1 MMIAFCAGSSSNRV
15 IEKLSSVVDNI
26 TFRTYDN
33 MEELVTEAILRHI
46 DFERIVFTSKFL
58 SNPEDDLRK
67 LQEFLTEYSNNTEL
81 VMLEMSEESGSEKE
95 KLFNSFFSS
104 PMYTVV
110 KVKQGSMSIPF
121 LTELVKTDIPTL
133 KVTYG
138 GDVHVNDSVVVAKSA
153 EEQVKKEDAKKSVV
167 SAPKKKK
174 VGFFGRLFGGKSEE
188 SEEDES
194 SSDSTEEVP
203 EHTGNVD
210 ESAMNAEPEISSL
223 NQSVVDRVVGDI
235 TKDAVG
241 VEMNFKENSRVE
253 DAVPVVSGL
262 GSGGVENF
270 SSEDDELGLSI
281 GDYGAAHSD
290 TSFLDDSDEEEL
302 ENYSSNRE
310 EDNNSSRED
319 VVSPV
324 EDSLLDQLEVDPY
337 EKIFSDDT
345 VQCIPTE
352 DYSFDVPQ
360 ENDKNIDII
369 ISNTGSK
376 AIVDIIDSAAKY
388 SDDGNSVLVVD
399 ADNIHHRVLSFI
411 DCNQF
416 YKRDFEYGV
425 DSSRIYVE
433 DGVSFVSNGYGNELS
448 TESLESFLEE
458 EELNR
463 FDIVMVDIPVES
475 IGVLNM
481 DILQK
486 CNILI
491 ECGSDVSDLINTS
504 LDLTDRSKVSLEME
518 RYIMHNCDAEMLGGV
533 NEETIKTAKES
544 CFFANGCWLDNIR

>member
-153 EEQVKKEDAKKSVV
+153 EEQVKKEDTKKSVV

-174 VGFFGRLFGGKSEE
+174 VGFFGRLFGGKSDELEE
-188 SEEDES
+188 NES
-194 SSDSTEEVP
+194 SSDSTEEVSEP
-203 EHTGNVD
+203 TGNVD
-210 ESAMNAEPEISSL
+210 ESAMNAEPEINSL
-223 NQSVVDRVVGDI
+223 NQSAMDGVIGDVA
-235 TKDAVG
+235 KDVIG
-241 VEMNFKENSRVE
+241 VEMNFEENSRVE

-262 GSGGVENF
+262 SVGGVENF
-270 SSEDDELGLSI
+270 SPEDDELGLSI

-324 EDSLLDQLEVDPY
+324 EDSLPDQVEVDPY
-337 EKIFSDDT
+337 EKVFSDNMMQGT
-345 VQCIPTE
+345 TE
-352 DYSFDVPQ
+352 EYSFDVPQ
-360 ENDKNIDII
+360 ENYKNIDII

-376 AIVDIIDSAAKY
+376 AIMDIIDSAAKY

-425 DSSRIYVE
+425 DSFRIYVE

-448 TESLESFLEE
+448 TESLERFLEE

-481 DILQK
+481 GILQK

-491 ECGSDVSDLINTS
+491 ECGSDVSDLINMS

>member
-1 MMIAFCAGSSSNRV
+1 MMVAFCAGSSSSRV
-15 IEKLSSVVDNI
+15 IEKLSSVVDNV

-81 VMLEMSEESGSEKE
+81 AMLEMSEESGSEKE

-153 EEQVKKEDAKKSVV
+153 DEQVKKEDAKKSVV

-174 VGFFGRLFGGKSEE
+174 VGLFGKLFGGKPEE
-188 SEEDES
+188 LEENES
-194 SSDSTEEVP
+194 STDSTEEVP
-203 EHTGNVD
+203 EPTGNIA
-210 ESAMNAEPEISSL
+210 ESDMNAEPEISSL
-223 NQSVVDRVVGDI
+223 NQSVVDGVVGNVAENVI
-235 TKDAVG
+235 GA
-241 VEMNFKENSRVE
+241 EMNFEENSRVE
-253 DAVPVVSGL
+253 DVVPVVGGL
-262 GSGGVENF
+262 VGGSVENF
-270 SSEDDELGLSI
+270 SPEDDELGLSI

-310 EDNNSSRED
+310 EDNNSAREN

-324 EDSLLDQLEVDPY
+324 EDSLPDQVEVNPY
-337 EKIFSDDT
+337 ENDMEQGS
-345 VQCIPTE
+345 
-352 DYSFDVPQ
+352 YSFDVTP
-360 ENDKNIDII
+360 ENYKNIDII

-433 DGVSFVSNGYGNELS
+433 DGVSFASNGYGNELS
-448 TESLESFLEE
+448 TEHLESFLEE

-463 FDIVMVDIPVES
+463 FDIVMVDIPVGS
-475 IGVLNM
+475 IDVLNM
-481 DILQK
+481 GILQN

-491 ECGSDVSDLINTS
+491 ECGSDVSDLINMS

-533 NEETIKTAKES
+533 DEETIKMAKES

>member
-81 VMLEMSEESGSEKE
+81 VMLEMLEESGSEKE

-121 LTELVKTDIPTL
+121 LTELVKTGIPTL

-153 EEQVKKEDAKKSVV
+153 EEQVKKEDIKKSVV

-174 VGFFGRLFGGKSEE
+174 VGFFGRLFGGKSDE
-188 SEEDES
+188 SEENES
-194 SSDSTEEVP
+194 SSDSTKEVP
-203 EHTGNVD
+203 ESTGNID
-210 ESAMNAEPEISSL
+210 ESAMNAEPEINSL
-223 NQSVVDRVVGDI
+223 NQSAMDGVIGDVA
-235 TKDAVG
+235 KDVIGA
-241 VEMNFKENSRVE
+241 EMNFEENSRVE

-262 GSGGVENF
+262 SVGGVENF
-270 SSEDDELGLSI
+270 SPEDDELGLSI

-324 EDSLLDQLEVDPY
+324 EDSLPDQVEVDPY
-337 EKIFSDDT
+337 EKVFSDDMMQGT
-345 VQCIPTE
+345 TE
-352 DYSFDVPQ
+352 EYFFDVPQ
-360 ENDKNIDII
+360 ENYKNIDII

-376 AIVDIIDSAAKY
+376 AIADIIDSAAKY

-399 ADNIHHRVLSFI
+399 VDNIHHRVLSFI

-448 TESLESFLEE
+448 MENLERFLEE
-458 EELNR
+458 EELSR

-475 IGVLNM
+475 ICVLNM
-481 DILQK
+481 GILQK

-491 ECGSDVSDLINTS
+491 ECGSDVSDLINMS

-518 RYIMHNCDAEMLGGV
+518 RYIMHSCDAEMLGGV

>member
-1 MMIAFCAGSSSNRV
+1 MMVAFCAGSSSSRV
-15 IEKLSSVVDNI
+15 IEKLSSVVDNV

-81 VMLEMSEESGSEKE
+81 AMLEMSEESGSEKE

-153 EEQVKKEDAKKSVV
+153 DEQVKKEDAKKSVV

-174 VGFFGRLFGGKSEE
+174 VGLFGKLFGGKPEE
-188 SEEDES
+188 LEENES
-194 SSDSTEEVP
+194 STDSTEEVP
-203 EHTGNVD
+203 EPTGNIA
-210 ESAMNAEPEISSL
+210 ESDMNAEPEISSL
-223 NQSVVDRVVGDI
+223 NQSVVDGVVGNVAENVI
-235 TKDAVG
+235 GA
-241 VEMNFKENSRVE
+241 EMNFEENSRVE
-253 DAVPVVSGL
+253 DVVPVVGGL
-262 GSGGVENF
+262 VGGSVEHF
-270 SSEDDELGLSI
+270 SPEDDELGLSI

-310 EDNNSSRED
+310 EDNNSAREN

-324 EDSLLDQLEVDPY
+324 EDSLPDQVEVNPY
-337 EKIFSDDT
+337 ENDMEQGS
-345 VQCIPTE
+345 
-352 DYSFDVPQ
+352 YSFDVTP
-360 ENDKNIDII
+360 ENYKNIDII

-463 FDIVMVDIPVES
+463 FDIVMVDIPVGS
-475 IGVLNM
+475 IDVLNM
-481 DILQK
+481 GILQN

-491 ECGSDVSDLINTS
+491 ECGSDVSDLINMS

-533 NEETIKTAKES
+533 DEETIKMAKES

>member
-1 MMIAFCAGSSSNRV
+1 MMVAFCAGSSSSRV
-15 IEKLSSVVDNI
+15 IEKLSSVVDNV

-81 VMLEMSEESGSEKE
+81 AMLEMSEESGSEKE

-153 EEQVKKEDAKKSVV
+153 DEQVKKEDVKKSVV

-174 VGFFGRLFGGKSEE
+174 VGLFGKLFGGKPEE
-188 SEEDES
+188 LEENES
-194 SSDSTEEVP
+194 STDSTEEVP
-203 EHTGNVD
+203 EPTGNIA
-210 ESAMNAEPEISSL
+210 ESDMNAEPEISSL
-223 NQSVVDRVVGDI
+223 NQSVVDGVVGNVAENVI
-235 TKDAVG
+235 GA
-241 VEMNFKENSRVE
+241 EMNFEENSRVE
-253 DAVPVVSGL
+253 DVVPVVGGL
-262 GSGGVENF
+262 VGGSVENF
-270 SSEDDELGLSI
+270 SPEDDELGLSI

-310 EDNNSSRED
+310 EDNNSAREN

-324 EDSLLDQLEVDPY
+324 EDSLPDQVEVNPY
-337 EKIFSDDT
+337 ENDMEQGS
-345 VQCIPTE
+345 
-352 DYSFDVPQ
+352 YSFDVTP
-360 ENDKNIDII
+360 ENYKNIDII

-433 DGVSFVSNGYGNELS
+433 DGVSFASNGYGNELS
-448 TESLESFLEE
+448 TEHLESFLEE

-463 FDIVMVDIPVES
+463 FDIVMVDIPVGS
-475 IGVLNM
+475 IDVLNM
-481 DILQK
+481 GILQN

-491 ECGSDVSDLINTS
+491 ECGSDVSDLINMS

-533 NEETIKTAKES
+533 DEETIKMAKES

>member
-81 VMLEMSEESGSEKE
+81 VMLEMLEESGSEKE

-153 EEQVKKEDAKKSVV
+153 EEQVKKEDIKKSVV

-174 VGFFGRLFGGKSEE
+174 VGFFGRLFGGKSDE
-188 SEEDES
+188 SEENES

-203 EHTGNVD
+203 EPTGNVD
-210 ESAMNAEPEISSL
+210 ESAMNAEPEINSL
-223 NQSVVDRVVGDI
+223 NQSAMDGVIGDVA
-235 TKDAVG
+235 KDVIG
-241 VEMNFKENSRVE
+241 VEMNFEENSRVE

-262 GSGGVENF
+262 TGGSVENF
-270 SSEDDELGLSI
+270 STEDDELGLSI

-302 ENYSSNRE
+302 ENYSSSRE

-324 EDSLLDQLEVDPY
+324 EDSLPDQVEVDPY
-337 EKIFSDDT
+337 EKVFSDDMMQGT
-345 VQCIPTE
+345 TE
-352 DYSFDVPQ
+352 EYSFDVPQ
-360 ENDKNIDII
+360 ENYKNIDII

-376 AIVDIIDSAAKY
+376 AIADIIDSAAKY

-399 ADNIHHRVLSFI
+399 VDNIHHRVLSFI

-448 TESLESFLEE
+448 MENLESFLEE
-458 EELNR
+458 EELSR

-475 IGVLNM
+475 ICVLNM
-481 DILQK
+481 GILQK

-491 ECGSDVSDLINTS
+491 ECGSDVSDLINMS

>member
-81 VMLEMSEESGSEKE
+81 VMLEMLEESGSEKE

-138 GDVHVNDSVVVAKSA
+138 GDVHVNDSVVVVKSA

-174 VGFFGRLFGGKSEE
+174 VGFFGRLFGGKSDELEE
-188 SEEDES
+188 NES

-203 EHTGNVD
+203 EPTGNVD
-210 ESAMNAEPEISSL
+210 ESAMNAEPEISPL
-223 NQSVVDRVVGDI
+223 NQSVVGGVVGDI
-235 TKDAVG
+235 AKDVIG
-241 VEMNFKENSRVE
+241 VEMNFEENSRVE

-262 GSGGVENF
+262 TGGSAENF
-270 SSEDDELGLSI
+270 SPEDDELGLSI

-310 EDNNSSRED
+310 EDNNSAREN
-319 VVSPV
+319 VASPV
-324 EDSLLDQLEVDPY
+324 EDSLPDQVEVDPY
-337 EKIFSDDT
+337 EKIFSDDI
-345 VQCIPTE
+345 VQGTTE
-352 DYSFDVPQ
+352 EYSFDAPQ
-360 ENDKNIDII
+360 ENYKNIDII

-376 AIVDIIDSAAKY
+376 AIMDIIDSAAKY

-425 DSSRIYVE
+425 DNSRIYVE

-448 TESLESFLEE
+448 MENLERFLEE
-458 EELNR
+458 EELGR

-475 IGVLNM
+475 IGVLNRG
-481 DILQK
+481 ILQK

-491 ECGSDVSDLINTS
+491 ECGSDVSDLINMS

-533 NEETIKTAKES
+533 NKETIKTAKES

>member
-153 EEQVKKEDAKKSVV
+153 EEQVKKEDTKKSVV

-174 VGFFGRLFGGKSEE
+174 VGWFGKLFGGKSEE
-188 SEEDES
+188 SEENES

-203 EHTGNVD
+203 EPTGNVD
-210 ESAMNAEPEISSL
+210 ESAMNAEPEINSL
-223 NQSVVDRVVGDI
+223 NQSAMDGVIGDVA
-235 TKDAVG
+235 KDVIGA
-241 VEMNFKENSRVE
+241 EMNFEENSRVE

-262 GSGGVENF
+262 TDGSVENF
-270 SSEDDELGLSI
+270 SPEDDELGLSI

-310 EDNNSSRED
+310 EDNNSARED
-319 VVSPV
+319 VVSPA
-324 EDSLLDQLEVDPY
+324 EDSLPDQVEVDPY
-337 EKIFSDDT
+337 EKVFSDDMMQGT
-345 VQCIPTE
+345 TE
-352 DYSFDVPQ
+352 EYSFDVPQ
-360 ENDKNIDII
+360 ENYKNIDII

-376 AIVDIIDSAAKY
+376 AIMDIIDSAAKY

-448 TESLESFLEE
+448 TESLERFLEE

-481 DILQK
+481 GILQK

-491 ECGSDVSDLINTS
+491 ECGSDVSDLINMS

>member
-1 MMIAFCAGSSSNRV
+1 MMVAFCAGSSSSRV
-15 IEKLSSVVDNI
+15 IEKLSSVVDNV

-81 VMLEMSEESGSEKE
+81 AMLEMSKESGSEKE

-153 EEQVKKEDAKKSVV
+153 DEQVKKEDAKKSVV

-174 VGFFGRLFGGKSEE
+174 VGLFGKLFGGKPEE
-188 SEEDES
+188 LEENES
-194 SSDSTEEVP
+194 STDSTEEVP
-203 EHTGNVD
+203 EPTGNIA
-210 ESAMNAEPEISSL
+210 ESDMNAEPEISSL
-223 NQSVVDRVVGDI
+223 NQSVVDGVVGNVAENVI
-235 TKDAVG
+235 GA
-241 VEMNFKENSRVE
+241 EMNFEENSRVE
-253 DAVPVVSGL
+253 DVVPVVGGL
-262 GSGGVENF
+262 VGGSVENF
-270 SSEDDELGLSI
+270 SPEDDELGLSI

-310 EDNNSSRED
+310 EDNNSAREN

-324 EDSLLDQLEVDPY
+324 EDSLPDQVEVNPY
-337 EKIFSDDT
+337 ENDMEQGS
-345 VQCIPTE
+345 
-352 DYSFDVPQ
+352 YSFDVTP
-360 ENDKNIDII
+360 ENYKNIDII

-463 FDIVMVDIPVES
+463 FDIVMVDIPVGS
-475 IGVLNM
+475 IDVLNM
-481 DILQK
+481 GILQN

-491 ECGSDVSDLINTS
+491 ECGSDVSDLINMS

-533 NEETIKTAKES
+533 DEETIKMAKES

>member
-153 EEQVKKEDAKKSVV
+153 EEQVKKEDIKKSVV

-174 VGFFGRLFGGKSEE
+174 VGFFGRLFGGKSDE
-188 SEEDES
+188 SEENES

-203 EHTGNVD
+203 EPTGNVD
-210 ESAMNAEPEISSL
+210 ESAMNAEPEINSL
-223 NQSVVDRVVGDI
+223 NQSAMDGVIGDVA
-235 TKDAVG
+235 KDVIGA
-241 VEMNFKENSRVE
+241 EMNFEENSRVE

-262 GSGGVENF
+262 TDGSVENF
-270 SSEDDELGLSI
+270 SPEDDELGLSI

-324 EDSLLDQLEVDPY
+324 EDSLPDQVEVDPY
-337 EKIFSDDT
+337 EKVFSDDMMQGT
-345 VQCIPTE
+345 TE
-352 DYSFDVPQ
+352 EYSFDVPQ
-360 ENDKNIDII
+360 ENYKNIDII

-376 AIVDIIDSAAKY
+376 AIADIIDSAAKY

-399 ADNIHHRVLSFI
+399 VDNIHHRVLSFI

-448 TESLESFLEE
+448 TENLERFLEE

-481 DILQK
+481 GILQK

-491 ECGSDVSDLINTS
+491 ECGSDVSDLINMS

>member
-153 EEQVKKEDAKKSVV
+153 EEQVKKEDIKKSVV

-174 VGFFGRLFGGKSEE
+174 VGFFGRLFGGKSDE
-188 SEEDES
+188 SEENES

-203 EHTGNVD
+203 EPTGNVD
-210 ESAMNAEPEISSL
+210 ESAMNAEPEINSL
-223 NQSVVDRVVGDI
+223 NQSAMDGVIGDVA
-235 TKDAVG
+235 KDVIG
-241 VEMNFKENSRVE
+241 VEMNFEENSRVE

-262 GSGGVENF
+262 TGGSVENF
-270 SSEDDELGLSI
+270 STEDDELGLSI

-319 VVSPV
+319 VVNPV
-324 EDSLLDQLEVDPY
+324 EGRLPDQVEVDPY
-337 EKIFSDDT
+337 EKVFSDDMMQGT
-345 VQCIPTE
+345 TE
-352 DYSFDVPQ
+352 EYSFDVPQ
-360 ENDKNIDII
+360 ENYKNIDII

-376 AIVDIIDSAAKY
+376 AIADIIDSAAKY

-399 ADNIHHRVLSFI
+399 VDNIHHRVLSFI

-448 TESLESFLEE
+448 MENLESFLEE
-458 EELNR
+458 EELSR

-475 IGVLNM
+475 ICVLNM
-481 DILQK
+481 GILQK

-491 ECGSDVSDLINTS
+491 ECGSDVSDLINMS

>member
-1 MMIAFCAGSSSNRV
+1 MMVAFCAGSSSSRV
-15 IEKLSSVVDNI
+15 IEKLSSVVDNV

-81 VMLEMSEESGSEKE
+81 AMLEMSEESGSEKE

-153 EEQVKKEDAKKSVV
+153 DEQVKKEDAKKSVV

-174 VGFFGRLFGGKSEE
+174 VGLFGKLFGGKPEE
-188 SEEDES
+188 LEENES
-194 SSDSTEEVP
+194 STDSTEEVP
-203 EHTGNVD
+203 EPAGNIA
-210 ESAMNAEPEISSL
+210 ESDMNAEPEISSL
-223 NQSVVDRVVGDI
+223 NQSVVDGVVGNVAENVI
-235 TKDAVG
+235 GA
-241 VEMNFKENSRVE
+241 EMNFEENSRVE
-253 DAVPVVSGL
+253 DVVPVVGGL
-262 GSGGVENF
+262 VGGSVENF
-270 SSEDDELGLSI
+270 SPEDDELGLSI

-310 EDNNSSRED
+310 EDNNSAREN

-324 EDSLLDQLEVDPY
+324 EDSLPDQVEVNPY
-337 EKIFSDDT
+337 ENDMEQGS
-345 VQCIPTE
+345 
-352 DYSFDVPQ
+352 YSFDVTP
-360 ENDKNIDII
+360 ENYKNIDII

-433 DGVSFVSNGYGNELS
+433 DGVSFASNGYGNELS
-448 TESLESFLEE
+448 TEHLESFLEE

-463 FDIVMVDIPVES
+463 FDIVMVDIPVGS
-475 IGVLNM
+475 IDVLNM
-481 DILQK
+481 GILQN

-491 ECGSDVSDLINTS
+491 ECGSDVSDLINMS

-533 NEETIKTAKES
+533 DEETIKMAKES

>member
-1 MMIAFCAGSSSNRV
+1 MMVAFCAGSSSSRV
-15 IEKLSSVVDNI
+15 IEKLSSVVDNV

-81 VMLEMSEESGSEKE
+81 AMLEMSKESGSEKE

-153 EEQVKKEDAKKSVV
+153 DEQVKKEDVKKSVV

-174 VGFFGRLFGGKSEE
+174 VGLFGKLFGGKPEE
-188 SEEDES
+188 LEENES
-194 SSDSTEEVP
+194 STDSTEEVP
-203 EHTGNVD
+203 EPTGNIA
-210 ESAMNAEPEISSL
+210 ESDMNAEPEISSF
-223 NQSVVDRVVGDI
+223 VDGVVGNVAENVI
-235 TKDAVG
+235 GA
-241 VEMNFKENSRVE
+241 EMNFEENSRVE
-253 DAVPVVSGL
+253 DVVPVVGGL
-262 GSGGVENF
+262 VGGSVENF
-270 SSEDDELGLSI
+270 SPEDDELGLSI

-310 EDNNSSRED
+310 EDNNSAREN

-324 EDSLLDQLEVDPY
+324 EDSLPDQVEVNPY
-337 EKIFSDDT
+337 ENDMEQGS
-345 VQCIPTE
+345 
-352 DYSFDVPQ
+352 YSFDVTP
-360 ENDKNIDII
+360 ENYKNIDII

-433 DGVSFVSNGYGNELS
+433 DGVSFASNGYGNELS
-448 TESLESFLEE
+448 TEHLESFLEE

-463 FDIVMVDIPVES
+463 FDIVMVDIPVGS
-475 IGVLNM
+475 IDVLNM
-481 DILQK
+481 GILQN

-491 ECGSDVSDLINTS
+491 ECGSDVSDLINMS

-533 NEETIKTAKES
+533 DEETIKMAKES

>member
-81 VMLEMSEESGSEKE
+81 VMLEMLEESGSEKE

-153 EEQVKKEDAKKSVV
+153 EEQVKKEDIKKSVV

-174 VGFFGRLFGGKSEE
+174 VGFFGRLFGGKSDE
-188 SEEDES
+188 SEENES

-203 EHTGNVD
+203 ESTGNVD
-210 ESAMNAEPEISSL
+210 ESAMNAEPEINSL
-223 NQSVVDRVVGDI
+223 NQSAMDGVIGDVA
-235 TKDAVG
+235 KDVIGA
-241 VEMNFKENSRVE
+241 EMNFEENSRVE

-262 GSGGVENF
+262 TDGSVENF
-270 SSEDDELGLSI
+270 SPEDDELGLSI

-302 ENYSSNRE
+302 ENYSSSRE

-324 EDSLLDQLEVDPY
+324 EDSLPDQVEVDPY
-337 EKIFSDDT
+337 EKVFSDDMMQGT
-345 VQCIPTE
+345 TE
-352 DYSFDVPQ
+352 EYSFDVPQ
-360 ENDKNIDII
+360 ENYKNIDII

-376 AIVDIIDSAAKY
+376 AIADIIDSAAKY

-399 ADNIHHRVLSFI
+399 VDNIHHRVLSFI

-448 TESLESFLEE
+448 TENLERFLEE

-481 DILQK
+481 GILQK

-491 ECGSDVSDLINTS
+491 ECGRDVSDLINVS

>member
-153 EEQVKKEDAKKSVV
+153 EEQVKKEDIKKSVV

-174 VGFFGRLFGGKSEE
+174 VGWFGKLFGGKSEE
-188 SEEDES
+188 SEENES

-203 EHTGNVD
+203 ESTGNVD
-210 ESAMNAEPEISSL
+210 ESAMNAEPEINSL
-223 NQSVVDRVVGDI
+223 NQSAMDGVIGDVA
-235 TKDAVG
+235 KDVIGA
-241 VEMNFKENSRVE
+241 EMNFEENSRVE

-262 GSGGVENF
+262 SVGGVENF
-270 SSEDDELGLSI
+270 SPEDDELGLSI

-319 VVSPV
+319 VVNPV
-324 EDSLLDQLEVDPY
+324 EGSLPDQVEVDPY
-337 EKIFSDDT
+337 EKVFSDDMMQGT
-345 VQCIPTE
+345 TE
-352 DYSFDVPQ
+352 EYSFDVPQ
-360 ENDKNIDII
+360 ENYKNIDII

-376 AIVDIIDSAAKY
+376 AIADIIDSAAKY

-399 ADNIHHRVLSFI
+399 VDNIHHRVLSFI

-448 TESLESFLEE
+448 TENLERFLEE

-481 DILQK
+481 GILQK

-491 ECGSDVSDLINTS
+491 ECGSDVSDLINMS

>member
-1 MMIAFCAGSSSNRV
+1 MMVAFCAGSSSSRV
-15 IEKLSSVVDNI
+15 IEKLSSVVDNV

-81 VMLEMSEESGSEKE
+81 AMLEMSEESGSEKE

-153 EEQVKKEDAKKSVV
+153 DEQVKKEDAKKSVV

-174 VGFFGRLFGGKSEE
+174 VGLFGKLFGGKPEE
-188 SEEDES
+188 LEENES
-194 SSDSTEEVP
+194 STDSTEEVP
-203 EHTGNVD
+203 EPTGNIA
-210 ESAMNAEPEISSL
+210 ESDMNAEPEISSL
-223 NQSVVDRVVGDI
+223 NQSVVDGVVGNVAENVI
-235 TKDAVG
+235 GA
-241 VEMNFKENSRVE
+241 EMNFEENSRVE
-253 DAVPVVSGL
+253 DVVPVVGGL
-262 GSGGVENF
+262 VGGSVENF
-270 SSEDDELGLSI
+270 SPEDDELGLSI

-310 EDNNSSRED
+310 EDNNSAREN

-324 EDSLLDQLEVDPY
+324 EDSLTDQVEVNPY
-337 EKIFSDDT
+337 ENEMEQGS
-345 VQCIPTE
+345 
-352 DYSFDVPQ
+352 YSFDVTP
-360 ENDKNIDII
+360 ENYKNIDII

-433 DGVSFVSNGYGNELS
+433 DGVSFASNGYGNELS
-448 TESLESFLEE
+448 TELLESFLEE

-463 FDIVMVDIPVES
+463 FDIVMVDIPVGS
-475 IGVLNM
+475 IDVLNM
-481 DILQK
+481 GILQN

-491 ECGSDVSDLINTS
+491 ECGSDVSDLINMS

-533 NEETIKTAKES
+533 DEETIKMAKES

>member
-1 MMIAFCAGSSSNRV
+1 MMVAFCAGSSSSRV
-15 IEKLSSVVDNI
+15 IEKLSSVVDNV

-81 VMLEMSEESGSEKE
+81 AMLEMSEESGSEKE

-153 EEQVKKEDAKKSVV
+153 DEQVKKEDAKKSVV

-174 VGFFGRLFGGKSEE
+174 VGLFGKLFGGKPEE
-188 SEEDES
+188 LEENES
-194 SSDSTEEVP
+194 STDSTEEVP
-203 EHTGNVD
+203 EPTGNIA
-210 ESAMNAEPEISSL
+210 ESDMSAEPEISSL
-223 NQSVVDRVVGDI
+223 NQSVVDGVVGNVAENVI
-235 TKDAVG
+235 GA
-241 VEMNFKENSRVE
+241 EMNFEENSRVE
-253 DAVPVVSGL
+253 DVVPVVGGL
-262 GSGGVENF
+262 VGGSVENF
-270 SSEDDELGLSI
+270 SPEDDELGLSI

-310 EDNNSSRED
+310 EDNNSAREN

-324 EDSLLDQLEVDPY
+324 EDSLPDQVEVNPY
-337 EKIFSDDT
+337 ENDMERGS
-345 VQCIPTE
+345 
-352 DYSFDVPQ
+352 YSFDVTP
-360 ENDKNIDII
+360 ENYKNIDII

-463 FDIVMVDIPVES
+463 FDIVMVDIPVGS
-475 IGVLNM
+475 IDVLNM
-481 DILQK
+481 GILQN

-491 ECGSDVSDLINTS
+491 ECGSDVSDLINMS

-533 NEETIKTAKES
+533 DEETIKMAKES

>member
-1 MMIAFCAGSSSNRV
+1 
-15 IEKLSSVVDNI
+15 
-26 TFRTYDN
+26 

-81 VMLEMSEESGSEKE
+81 VMLEMLEESGSEKE

-153 EEQVKKEDAKKSVV
+153 EEQVKKEDTKKSVV

-174 VGFFGRLFGGKSEE
+174 VGWFGKLFGGKSDE
-188 SEEDES
+188 SEENES

-203 EHTGNVD
+203 EPTGNVD
-210 ESAMNAEPEISSL
+210 ESAVNAEPEISPL
-223 NQSVVDRVVGDI
+223 NQSVVGGVVGDVA
-235 TKDAVG
+235 KDVIG
-241 VEMNFKENSRVE
+241 VEMNFEENSRVE
-253 DAVPVVSGL
+253 DAVSVVGGL
-262 GSGGVENF
+262 SVGGVENF
-270 SSEDDELGLSI
+270 SPEDDELGLSI

-310 EDNNSSRED
+310 EDNNPAREN

-324 EDSLLDQLEVDPY
+324 EDSLPDQVEVNPY
-337 EKIFSDDT
+337 EKVFSDDMAQGT
-345 VQCIPTE
+345 PTE

-360 ENDKNIDII
+360 ENYKNIDII
-369 ISNTGSK
+369 ISNTGSR
-376 AIVDIIDSAAKY
+376 AIMDIIDSAAKY

-416 YKRDFEYGV
+416 YKRDFEYGA
-425 DSSRIYVE
+425 DNSRIYVE

-448 TESLESFLEE
+448 TESLERFLEE

-475 IGVLNM
+475 IGVLNIG
-481 DILQK
+481 ILQK

-491 ECGSDVSDLINTS
+491 ECGSDVSDLINMS

>member
-188 SEEDES
+188 SEENES

-203 EHTGNVD
+203 EPTGNVD
-210 ESAMNAEPEISSL
+210 ESAMNAEPEINSL
-223 NQSVVDRVVGDI
+223 NQSAMDGVIGDVA
-235 TKDAVG
+235 KDVVG
-241 VEMNFKENSRVE
+241 VEMNFEENSRVE

-262 GSGGVENF
+262 SVGGVENF
-270 SSEDDELGLSI
+270 SPEDDELGLSI

-319 VVSPV
+319 VVNPV
-324 EDSLLDQLEVDPY
+324 EGSLPDQVEVDPY
-337 EKIFSDDT
+337 EKVFSDDMMQGT
-345 VQCIPTE
+345 TE
-352 DYSFDVPQ
+352 EYSFDVPQ
-360 ENDKNIDII
+360 ENYKNIDII

-376 AIVDIIDSAAKY
+376 AIMDIIDSAAKY

-399 ADNIHHRVLSFI
+399 VDNIHHRVLSFI

-448 TESLESFLEE
+448 MENLERFLEE
-458 EELNR
+458 EELGR

-475 IGVLNM
+475 IDVLNIG
-481 DILQK
+481 ILQK

-491 ECGSDVSDLINTS
+491 ECGSDVSDLINMS

>member
-1 MMIAFCAGSSSNRV
+1 MMVAFCAGSSSSRV
-15 IEKLSSVVDNI
+15 IEKLSSVVDNV

-81 VMLEMSEESGSEKE
+81 AMLEMSKESGSEKE

-153 EEQVKKEDAKKSVV
+153 DEQVKKEDAKKSVV

-174 VGFFGRLFGGKSEE
+174 VGLFGKLFGGKPEE
-188 SEEDES
+188 LEKNES
-194 SSDSTEEVP
+194 STDSTEEVP
-203 EHTGNVD
+203 EPTGNIA
-210 ESAMNAEPEISSL
+210 ESDMNAEPEISSL
-223 NQSVVDRVVGDI
+223 NQSVVDGVVGNVAENVI
-235 TKDAVG
+235 GA
-241 VEMNFKENSRVE
+241 EMNFEENSRVE
-253 DAVPVVSGL
+253 DVVPVVGGL
-262 GSGGVENF
+262 VGDSVENF
-270 SSEDDELGLSI
+270 SPEDDELGLSI

-310 EDNNSSRED
+310 EDNNSAREN

-324 EDSLLDQLEVDPY
+324 EDSLTDQVEVNPY
-337 EKIFSDDT
+337 ENDMEQGS
-345 VQCIPTE
+345 
-352 DYSFDVPQ
+352 YSFDVTP
-360 ENDKNIDII
+360 ENYKNIDII

-433 DGVSFVSNGYGNELS
+433 DGVSFASNGYGNELS
-448 TESLESFLEE
+448 TEHLESFLEE

-463 FDIVMVDIPVES
+463 FDIVMVDIPVGS
-475 IGVLNM
+475 IDVLNM
-481 DILQK
+481 GILQN

-491 ECGSDVSDLINTS
+491 ECGSDVSDLINMS

-533 NEETIKTAKES
+533 DEETIKMAKES

>member
-81 VMLEMSEESGSEKE
+81 VMLEMLEESGSEKE

-138 GDVHVNDSVVVAKSA
+138 GDVHVNDSVVVAKSV
-153 EEQVKKEDAKKSVV
+153 EEQVKKEDTKKSVV

-203 EHTGNVD
+203 EPTGNVD
-210 ESAMNAEPEISSL
+210 ESVMNAEPEISSL
-223 NQSVVDRVVGDI
+223 NQSVMDGVVGDVA
-235 TKDAVG
+235 KDVIG
-241 VEMNFKENSRVE
+241 VEMNFEENSRVE

-262 GSGGVENF
+262 TGGSVENF
-270 SSEDDELGLSI
+270 STEDDELGLSI

-324 EDSLLDQLEVDPY
+324 EDSLPDQVEVDPY
-337 EKIFSDDT
+337 EKVFSDDMKQGT
-345 VQCIPTE
+345 TE
-352 DYSFDVPQ
+352 EYSFDVPQ
-360 ENDKNIDII
+360 ENYKNIDIV

-376 AIVDIIDSAAKY
+376 AIMDIIDSAAKY

-448 TESLESFLEE
+448 TENLESFLEE

-475 IGVLNM
+475 IGVLNIG
-481 DILQK
+481 ILQK

-491 ECGSDVSDLINTS
+491 ECGSDVSDLINMS

-518 RYIMHNCDAEMLGGV
+518 RYIMSNCDAEMLGGV

>member
-81 VMLEMSEESGSEKE
+81 VMLEMLEESGSEKE

-153 EEQVKKEDAKKSVV
+153 EEQVKKEDIKKSVV

-174 VGFFGRLFGGKSEE
+174 VGFFGRLFGGKSDE
-188 SEEDES
+188 SEENES

-203 EHTGNVD
+203 ESTGNID
-210 ESAMNAEPEISSL
+210 ESVMNAEPEINSL
-223 NQSVVDRVVGDI
+223 NQSAMDGVIGDVA
-235 TKDAVG
+235 KDVIGA
-241 VEMNFKENSRVE
+241 EMNFEENSRVE

-262 GSGGVENF
+262 SVGGVENF
-270 SSEDDELGLSI
+270 SPEDDELGLSI

-319 VVSPV
+319 VVNPV
-324 EDSLLDQLEVDPY
+324 EGSLPDQVEVDPY
-337 EKIFSDDT
+337 EKVFSDDMMQGT
-345 VQCIPTE
+345 TE
-352 DYSFDVPQ
+352 EYSFDVPQ
-360 ENDKNIDII
+360 ENYKNIDII

-376 AIVDIIDSAAKY
+376 AIMDIIDSASKY

-399 ADNIHHRVLSFI
+399 VDNIHHRVLSFI

-448 TESLESFLEE
+448 MENLESFLEE
-458 EELNR
+458 EELSR

-475 IGVLNM
+475 ICVLNM
-481 DILQK
+481 GILQK

-491 ECGSDVSDLINTS
+491 ECGSDVSDLINMS

>member
-1 MMIAFCAGSSSNRV
+1 MMVAFCAGSSSSRV
-15 IEKLSSVVDNI
+15 IEKLSSVVDNV

-81 VMLEMSEESGSEKE
+81 AMLEMSEESGSEKE

-153 EEQVKKEDAKKSVV
+153 DEQVKKEDAKKSVV

-174 VGFFGRLFGGKSEE
+174 VGLFGKLFGGKPEE
-188 SEEDES
+188 LEENES
-194 SSDSTEEVP
+194 STDSTEEVSEP
-203 EHTGNVD
+203 TGNIA
-210 ESAMNAEPEISSL
+210 ESDMNAEPEISSL
-223 NQSVVDRVVGDI
+223 NQSVVDGVVGNVAENVI
-235 TKDAVG
+235 GA
-241 VEMNFKENSRVE
+241 EMNFEENSRVE
-253 DAVPVVSGL
+253 DVVPVVGGL
-262 GSGGVENF
+262 VGGSVENF
-270 SSEDDELGLSI
+270 SPEDDELGLSI

-310 EDNNSSRED
+310 EDNNSAREN

-324 EDSLLDQLEVDPY
+324 EDSLPDQVEVNPY
-337 EKIFSDDT
+337 ENDMEQGS
-345 VQCIPTE
+345 
-352 DYSFDVPQ
+352 YSFDVTP
-360 ENDKNIDII
+360 ENYKNIDII

-463 FDIVMVDIPVES
+463 FDIVMVDIPVGS
-475 IGVLNM
+475 IDVLNM
-481 DILQK
+481 GILQN

-491 ECGSDVSDLINTS
+491 ECGSDVSDLINMS

-533 NEETIKTAKES
+533 DEETIKMAKES

>member
-81 VMLEMSEESGSEKE
+81 VMLEMLEESGSEKE

-138 GDVHVNDSVVVAKSA
+138 GDVHVNDSVVVAKSV
-153 EEQVKKEDAKKSVV
+153 EEQVKKEDTKKSVV

-188 SEEDES
+188 DES

-203 EHTGNVD
+203 EPTGNVD
-210 ESAMNAEPEISSL
+210 ESVMNAEPEISSL
-223 NQSVVDRVVGDI
+223 NQSVMDGVVGDVA
-235 TKDAVG
+235 KDVIG
-241 VEMNFKENSRVE
+241 VEMNFEENSRVE

-262 GSGGVENF
+262 TGGSVEKF
-270 SSEDDELGLSI
+270 STEDDELGLSI

-324 EDSLLDQLEVDPY
+324 EDSLPDQVEVDPY
-337 EKIFSDDT
+337 EKVFSDDMMQGT
-345 VQCIPTE
+345 TE
-352 DYSFDVPQ
+352 EYSFDVPQ
-360 ENDKNIDII
+360 ENYKNIDII

-376 AIVDIIDSAAKY
+376 AIMDIIDSAAKY

-433 DGVSFVSNGYGNELS
+433 DGVSFISNGYGNELS
-448 TESLESFLEE
+448 TENLESFLEE

-475 IGVLNM
+475 IGVLNIG
-481 DILQK
+481 ILQK

-491 ECGSDVSDLINTS
+491 ECGSDVSDLINMS

-518 RYIMHNCDAEMLGGV
+518 RYIMSNCDAEMLGGV

>member
-153 EEQVKKEDAKKSVV
+153 EEQVKKEDTKKSVV

-174 VGFFGRLFGGKSEE
+174 VGWFGKLFGGKSEE
-188 SEEDES
+188 SEENES
-194 SSDSTEEVP
+194 SSDSTEEVSEP
-203 EHTGNVD
+203 TGNVD
-210 ESAMNAEPEISSL
+210 ESAMNAEPEINSL
-223 NQSVVDRVVGDI
+223 NQSAMDGVIGDVA
-235 TKDAVG
+235 KDVIGA
-241 VEMNFKENSRVE
+241 EMNFEENSRVE

-262 GSGGVENF
+262 TGGSVENF
-270 SSEDDELGLSI
+270 STEDDELGLSI

-310 EDNNSSRED
+310 EDNNSARED
-319 VVSPV
+319 VVSPA
-324 EDSLLDQLEVDPY
+324 EDSLPDQVEVDPY
-337 EKIFSDDT
+337 EKVFSDDMMQGT
-345 VQCIPTE
+345 TE
-352 DYSFDVPQ
+352 EYSFDVPQ
-360 ENDKNIDII
+360 ENYKNIDII

-376 AIVDIIDSAAKY
+376 AIADIIDSAAKY

-399 ADNIHHRVLSFI
+399 VDNIHHRVLSFI

-448 TESLESFLEE
+448 MENLERFLEE
-458 EELNR
+458 EELSR

-475 IGVLNM
+475 IDVLNIG
-481 DILQK
+481 ILQK

-491 ECGSDVSDLINTS
+491 ECGSDVSDLINMS

-518 RYIMHNCDAEMLGGV
+518 RYIMSNCDAEMLGGV

-544 CFFANGCWLDNIR
+544 CFFANGCWLNNIR

>member
-81 VMLEMSEESGSEKE
+81 VMLEMLEESGSEKE

-153 EEQVKKEDAKKSVV
+153 EEQVKKEDIKKSVV

-174 VGFFGRLFGGKSEE
+174 VGFFGRLFGGKSDE
-188 SEEDES
+188 SEENES

-203 EHTGNVD
+203 ESTGNVD
-210 ESAMNAEPEISSL
+210 ESAMNAEPEINSL
-223 NQSVVDRVVGDI
+223 NQSAMDGVIGDVA
-235 TKDAVG
+235 KDVIGA
-241 VEMNFKENSRVE
+241 EMNFEENSRVE

-262 GSGGVENF
+262 SVGGVENF
-270 SSEDDELGLSI
+270 SPEDDELGLSI

-319 VVSPV
+319 VVNPV
-324 EDSLLDQLEVDPY
+324 EGSLPDQVEVDPY
-337 EKIFSDDT
+337 EKVFSDDMMQGT
-345 VQCIPTE
+345 TE
-352 DYSFDVPQ
+352 EYSFDVPQ
-360 ENDKNIDII
+360 ENYKNIDII

-376 AIVDIIDSAAKY
+376 AIMDIIDSAAKY

-399 ADNIHHRVLSFI
+399 VDNIHHRVLSFI

-448 TESLESFLEE
+448 MENLERFLEE
-458 EELNR
+458 EELGR

-475 IGVLNM
+475 IDVLNIG
-481 DILQK
+481 ILKK

-491 ECGSDVSDLINTS
+491 ECGSDVSDLINMS

>member
-153 EEQVKKEDAKKSVV
+153 EEQVKKEDTKKSVV

-174 VGFFGRLFGGKSEE
+174 VGWFGKLFGGKSEE
-188 SEEDES
+188 SEENES

-203 EHTGNVD
+203 EPTGNVD
-210 ESAMNAEPEISSL
+210 ESAMNAEPEINSL
-223 NQSVVDRVVGDI
+223 NQFAMDGVIGDVA
-235 TKDAVG
+235 KDVIGA
-241 VEMNFKENSRVE
+241 EMNFEENSRVE

-262 GSGGVENF
+262 TDGSVENF
-270 SSEDDELGLSI
+270 SPEDDELGLSI

-310 EDNNSSRED
+310 EDNNSARED
-319 VVSPV
+319 VVSPA
-324 EDSLLDQLEVDPY
+324 EDSLPDQVEVDPY
-337 EKIFSDDT
+337 EKVFSDDMMQGT
-345 VQCIPTE
+345 TE
-352 DYSFDVPQ
+352 EYSFDVPQ
-360 ENDKNIDII
+360 ENYKNIDII

-376 AIVDIIDSAAKY
+376 AIMDIIDSAAKY

-448 TESLESFLEE
+448 TESLERFLEE
-458 EELNR
+458 EELGR

-475 IGVLNM
+475 IDVLNIG
-481 DILQK
+481 ILQK

-491 ECGSDVSDLINTS
+491 ECGSDVSDLINMS

-533 NEETIKTAKES
+533 NGETIKTAKES

>member
-81 VMLEMSEESGSEKE
+81 VMLEMLEESGSEKE

-153 EEQVKKEDAKKSVV
+153 EEQVKKEDIKKSVV

-174 VGFFGRLFGGKSEE
+174 VGFFGRLFGGKSDE
-188 SEEDES
+188 SEENES

-203 EHTGNVD
+203 ESTGNVD
-210 ESAMNAEPEISSL
+210 ESAMNAEPEINSL
-223 NQSVVDRVVGDI
+223 NQSAMDGVIGDVA
-235 TKDAVG
+235 KDVIGA
-241 VEMNFKENSRVE
+241 EMNFEENSRVE

-262 GSGGVENF
+262 SVGGVENF
-270 SSEDDELGLSI
+270 SPEDDELGLSI

-319 VVSPV
+319 VVNPV
-324 EDSLLDQLEVDPY
+324 EGSLPDQVEVDPY
-337 EKIFSDDT
+337 EKVFSDDMMQGT
-345 VQCIPTE
+345 TE
-352 DYSFDVPQ
+352 EYSFDVPQ
-360 ENDKNIDII
+360 ENYKNIDII

-376 AIVDIIDSAAKY
+376 AIMDIIDSAAKY

-399 ADNIHHRVLSFI
+399 VDNIHHRVLSFI

-448 TESLESFLEE
+448 MENLERFLEE
-458 EELNR
+458 EELGR

-475 IGVLNM
+475 IDVLNIG
-481 DILQK
+481 ILQK

-491 ECGSDVSDLINTS
+491 ECGSDVSDLINMS

>member
-1 MMIAFCAGSSSNRV
+1 MMVAFCAGSSSSRV
-15 IEKLSSVVDNI
+15 IEKLSSVVDNV

-81 VMLEMSEESGSEKE
+81 AMLEMSKESGSEKE

-153 EEQVKKEDAKKSVV
+153 EEQVKKKDTKKSVV

-174 VGFFGRLFGGKSEE
+174 VGLFGKLFGGKPEE
-188 SEEDES
+188 LEENES
-194 SSDSTEEVP
+194 STDSTEEVP
-203 EHTGNVD
+203 EPTGNIA
-210 ESAMNAEPEISSL
+210 ESDMNAEPEISSL
-223 NQSVVDRVVGDI
+223 NQSVVDGVVGNVTENVI
-235 TKDAVG
+235 GA
-241 VEMNFKENSRVE
+241 EMNFEENSRVE
-253 DAVPVVSGL
+253 DVVPVVGGL
-262 GSGGVENF
+262 VGGSVENF
-270 SSEDDELGLSI
+270 SPEDDELGLSI

-310 EDNNSSRED
+310 EDNNSAREN

-324 EDSLLDQLEVDPY
+324 EDSLPDQVEVNPY
-337 EKIFSDDT
+337 ENDME
-345 VQCIPTE
+345 QGN
-352 DYSFDVPQ
+352 YSFDVTP
-360 ENDKNIDII
+360 ENYKNIDII

-433 DGVSFVSNGYGNELS
+433 DGVSFASNGYGNELS
-448 TESLESFLEE
+448 TEHLESFLEE

-463 FDIVMVDIPVES
+463 FDIVMVDIPVGS
-475 IGVLNM
+475 IDVLNM
-481 DILQK
+481 GILQN

-491 ECGSDVSDLINTS
+491 ECGSDVSDLINMS

-533 NEETIKTAKES
+533 DEETIKMAKES

>member
-1 MMIAFCAGSSSNRV
+1 MMVAFCAGSSSSRV
-15 IEKLSSVVDNI
+15 IEKLSSVVDNV

-67 LQEFLTEYSNNTEL
+67 LQEFLIEYSNNTEL
-81 VMLEMSEESGSEKE
+81 AMLEMSEESGSEKE

-138 GDVHVNDSVVVAKSA
+138 GDVGVNDSVVVAKSA
-153 EEQVKKEDAKKSVV
+153 EEQVKKEDDKKSVV

-174 VGFFGRLFGGKSEE
+174 VGWFGKLFGGKSEE
-188 SEEDES
+188 MEETES
-194 SSDSTEEVP
+194 SSDSTEEVS
-203 EHTGNVD
+203 ESIGNIA
-210 ESAMNAEPEISSL
+210 ESAMNAESEISSL
-223 NQSVVDRVVGDI
+223 NQSVVVRVVDNVAENATGAD
-235 TKDAVG
+235 
-241 VEMNFKENSRVE
+241 MNFEENSRVE
-253 DAVPVVSGL
+253 DAVPVVG
-262 GSGGVENF
+262 GTGAGGVENF

-310 EDNNSSRED
+310 EGSNSSKEEAI
-319 VVSPV
+319 SHV
-324 EDSLLDQLEVDPY
+324 EDSLSEHVEIDPY
-337 EKIFSDDT
+337 EKIFSDNMEQGT
-345 VQCIPTE
+345 PTE
-352 DYSFDVPQ
+352 DHSFDVAQ
-360 ENDKNIDII
+360 ENYKNIDII

-376 AIVDIIDSAAKY
+376 AIVDIIDSAAEY

-399 ADNIHHRVLSFI
+399 ADNVHHRVLSFI

-425 DSSRIYVE
+425 DNSRIYVE

-448 TESLESFLEE
+448 MENLERFLEE
-458 EELNR
+458 DELNR
-463 FDIVMVDIPVES
+463 FDIVMIDVPVES
-475 IGVLNM
+475 IHILNM

-491 ECGSDVSDLINTS
+491 ECGNDVSDLINMS

-533 NEETIKTAKES
+533 DEKTIKMAKES
-544 CFFANGCWLDNIR
+544 CFFANGCWLNNIR

>member
-1 MMIAFCAGSSSNRV
+1 MMVAFCAGSSSSRV
-15 IEKLSSVVDNI
+15 IEKLSSVVDNV

-33 MEELVTEAILRHI
+33 MEEFVTEAILRHI

-81 VMLEMSEESGSEKE
+81 AMLEMSEESGSEKE

-153 EEQVKKEDAKKSVV
+153 DEQVKKEDVKKSVV

-174 VGFFGRLFGGKSEE
+174 VGLFGKLFGGKPEE
-188 SEEDES
+188 LEENES
-194 SSDSTEEVP
+194 STDSTEEVP
-203 EHTGNVD
+203 EPTGNIA
-210 ESAMNAEPEISSL
+210 ESDMNAEPEISSL
-223 NQSVVDRVVGDI
+223 NQSVVDGVVGNVAENVI
-235 TKDAVG
+235 GA
-241 VEMNFKENSRVE
+241 EMNFEENSRVE
-253 DAVPVVSGL
+253 DVVPVVGGL
-262 GSGGVENF
+262 VGGSVENF
-270 SSEDDELGLSI
+270 SPEDDELGLSI

-310 EDNNSSRED
+310 EDNNSAREN

-324 EDSLLDQLEVDPY
+324 EDSLPDQVEVNPY
-337 EKIFSDDT
+337 ENDMEQGS
-345 VQCIPTE
+345 
-352 DYSFDVPQ
+352 YSFDVTP
-360 ENDKNIDII
+360 ENYKNIDII

-463 FDIVMVDIPVES
+463 FDIVMVDIPVGS
-475 IGVLNM
+475 IDVLNM
-481 DILQK
+481 GILQN

-491 ECGSDVSDLINTS
+491 ECGSDVSDLINMS

-533 NEETIKTAKES
+533 DEETIKMAKES

>member
-1 MMIAFCAGSSSNRV
+1 MMVAFCAGSSSSRV
-15 IEKLSSVVDNI
+15 IEKLSSVVDNV

-81 VMLEMSEESGSEKE
+81 AMLEMSEESGSEKE

-153 EEQVKKEDAKKSVV
+153 DEQVKKEDAKKSVV

-174 VGFFGRLFGGKSEE
+174 VGLFGKLFGGKPEE
-188 SEEDES
+188 LEENES
-194 SSDSTEEVP
+194 STDSTEEVP
-203 EHTGNVD
+203 EPTGNIA
-210 ESAMNAEPEISSL
+210 ESDMNAEPEISSL
-223 NQSVVDRVVGDI
+223 NQSVVDGVVGNVAENVI
-235 TKDAVG
+235 DA
-241 VEMNFKENSRVE
+241 EMNFEENSRVE
-253 DAVPVVSGL
+253 DVVPVVGGL
-262 GSGGVENF
+262 VGGSVENF
-270 SSEDDELGLSI
+270 SPEDDELGLSI

-310 EDNNSSRED
+310 EDNNSAREN

-324 EDSLLDQLEVDPY
+324 EDSLPDQVEVNPY
-337 EKIFSDDT
+337 ENDMEQGS
-345 VQCIPTE
+345 
-352 DYSFDVPQ
+352 YSFDVTP
-360 ENDKNIDII
+360 ENYKNIDII

-463 FDIVMVDIPVES
+463 FDIVMVDIPVGS
-475 IGVLNM
+475 IDVLNM
-481 DILQK
+481 GILQN

-491 ECGSDVSDLINTS
+491 ECGSDVSDLINMS

-533 NEETIKTAKES
+533 DEETIKMAKES

>member
-1 MMIAFCAGSSSNRV
+1 MMVAFCAGSSSSRV
-15 IEKLSSVVDNI
+15 IEKLSSVVDNV

-81 VMLEMSEESGSEKE
+81 AMLEMSEESGSEKE

-153 EEQVKKEDAKKSVV
+153 DEQVKKEDAKKSVV

-174 VGFFGRLFGGKSEE
+174 VGLFGKLFGGKPEE
-188 SEEDES
+188 LEENES
-194 SSDSTEEVP
+194 STDSTEEVP
-203 EHTGNVD
+203 EPTGNIA
-210 ESAMNAEPEISSL
+210 ESDMNAEPEISSL
-223 NQSVVDRVVGDI
+223 NQSVVNGVIGDVA
-235 TKDAVG
+235 KDVIGA
-241 VEMNFKENSRVE
+241 EMNFEENSRVE

-262 GSGGVENF
+262 TGGSVENF
-270 SSEDDELGLSI
+270 STEDDELGLSI

-302 ENYSSNRE
+302 ENYSSSRE

-324 EDSLLDQLEVDPY
+324 EDSLPDQVEVDPY
-337 EKIFSDDT
+337 EKVFSDDMMQGT
-345 VQCIPTE
+345 TE
-352 DYSFDVPQ
+352 EYSFDVPQ
-360 ENDKNIDII
+360 ENYKNIDII

-376 AIVDIIDSAAKY
+376 AIADIIDSAAKY

-399 ADNIHHRVLSFI
+399 VDNIHHRVLSFI

-448 TESLESFLEE
+448 MENLESFLEE
-458 EELNR
+458 EELSR

-475 IGVLNM
+475 ICVLNM
-481 DILQK
+481 GILQK

-491 ECGSDVSDLINTS
+491 ECGSDVSDLINMS

-518 RYIMHNCDAEMLGGV
+518 RYIMSNCDAEMLGGV

>member
-81 VMLEMSEESGSEKE
+81 VMLEMLEESGSEKE

-153 EEQVKKEDAKKSVV
+153 EEQVKKEDIKKSVV

-174 VGFFGRLFGGKSEE
+174 VGFFERLFGGKSDE
-188 SEEDES
+188 SEENES

-203 EHTGNVD
+203 EPTGNVD
-210 ESAMNAEPEISSL
+210 ESAMNAEPEINSL
-223 NQSVVDRVVGDI
+223 NQSAMDGVIGDVA
-235 TKDAVG
+235 KDVIG
-241 VEMNFKENSRVE
+241 VEMNFEENSRVE

-262 GSGGVENF
+262 TGGSVENF
-270 SSEDDELGLSI
+270 STEDDELGLSI

-302 ENYSSNRE
+302 ENYSSSRE

-324 EDSLLDQLEVDPY
+324 EDSLPDQVEVDPY
-337 EKIFSDDT
+337 EKVFSDDMMQGT
-345 VQCIPTE
+345 TE
-352 DYSFDVPQ
+352 EYSFDVPQ
-360 ENDKNIDII
+360 ENYKNIDII

-376 AIVDIIDSAAKY
+376 AIADIIDSAAKY

-399 ADNIHHRVLSFI
+399 VDNIHHRVLSFI

-448 TESLESFLEE
+448 MENLESFLEE
-458 EELNR
+458 EELSR

-475 IGVLNM
+475 ICVLNM
-481 DILQK
+481 GILQK

-491 ECGSDVSDLINTS
+491 ECGSDVSDLINMS

>member
-58 SNPEDDLRK
+58 SNPKDDLRK

-81 VMLEMSEESGSEKE
+81 VMLEMLEESGSEKE

-174 VGFFGRLFGGKSEE
+174 VGFFGRLFGGKSDE
-188 SEEDES
+188 SEENES
-194 SSDSTEEVP
+194 SSDSTKEVP
-203 EHTGNVD
+203 EPTGNVD
-210 ESAMNAEPEISSL
+210 ESAMNAEPEISPL
-223 NQSVVDRVVGDI
+223 NQSVVGGVVGDVA
-235 TKDAVG
+235 KDVVG
-241 VEMNFKENSRVE
+241 VEMNFEENSRVE

-262 GSGGVENF
+262 TGGSVENF
-270 SSEDDELGLSI
+270 SPEDDELGLSI

-310 EDNNSSRED
+310 EDNNPARENGSSL
-319 VVSPV
+319 V
-324 EDSLLDQLEVDPY
+324 EDSLPDQVEVDPY
-337 EKIFSDDT
+337 EKVFSDDM
-345 VQCIPTE
+345 VQGIPTE

-360 ENDKNIDII
+360 ENYKNIDII

-448 TESLESFLEE
+448 MENLERFLEE

-481 DILQK
+481 GILQK

-491 ECGSDVSDLINTS
+491 ECGSDVSDLINMS

-518 RYIMHNCDAEMLGGV
+518 RYIMSNCDAEMLGGV

>member
-81 VMLEMSEESGSEKE
+81 VMLEMLEESGSEKE

-174 VGFFGRLFGGKSEE
+174 VGFFGKLFGGKSEE
-188 SEEDES
+188 SEENES

-203 EHTGNVD
+203 KPTGNVD
-210 ESAMNAEPEISSL
+210 ESAINAESEISPL
-223 NQSVVDRVVGDI
+223 NQSVVGEVVGDVA
-235 TKDAVG
+235 KDVVG
-241 VEMNFKENSRVE
+241 VEMNFEENSRVE

-262 GSGGVENF
+262 TGGSVENF
-270 SSEDDELGLSI
+270 SPEDDELGLSI

-324 EDSLLDQLEVDPY
+324 EDSLPDQVEVDPY
-337 EKIFSDDT
+337 EKVFSDDMMQGT
-345 VQCIPTE
+345 TE
-352 DYSFDVPQ
+352 EYSFDVPQ
-360 ENDKNIDII
+360 ENYKNIDII
-369 ISNTGSK
+369 ISNTDSK
-376 AIVDIIDSAAKY
+376 AIADIIDSAAKY

-399 ADNIHHRVLSFI
+399 VDNIHHRVLSFI

-448 TESLESFLEE
+448 MENLESFLEE

-475 IGVLNM
+475 IDVLNIG
-481 DILQK
+481 ILQK

-491 ECGSDVSDLINTS
+491 ECGSDVSDLINMS

>member
-81 VMLEMSEESGSEKE
+81 VMLEMLEESGSEKE

-174 VGFFGRLFGGKSEE
+174 VGFFGRLFGGKSDE
-188 SEEDES
+188 SEENES

-203 EHTGNVD
+203 EPTGNVD
-210 ESAMNAEPEISSL
+210 ESAMNAEPEISPL
-223 NQSVVDRVVGDI
+223 NQSVVGGVVGDVA
-235 TKDAVG
+235 KDVVG
-241 VEMNFKENSRVE
+241 VEMNFEENSRVE
-253 DAVPVVSGL
+253 DAVSVVGGL
-262 GSGGVENF
+262 SVGSVENF
-270 SSEDDELGLSI
+270 SPEDDELGLSI

-310 EDNNSSRED
+310 EDNPAREN

-324 EDSLLDQLEVDPY
+324 EDSLPDQVEVDPY
-337 EKIFSDDT
+337 EKVFSDDI
-345 VQCIPTE
+345 VQGTPTE

-360 ENDKNIDII
+360 ENYKNIDII

-416 YKRDFEYGV
+416 YKRDFEYGI

-448 TESLESFLEE
+448 MENLERFLEE

-481 DILQK
+481 GILQK

-491 ECGSDVSDLINTS
+491 ECGSDVSDLITMS

>member
-81 VMLEMSEESGSEKE
+81 VMLEMLEESGSEKE

-174 VGFFGRLFGGKSEE
+174 VGFFGKLFGGKSEE
-188 SEEDES
+188 SEENES

-203 EHTGNVD
+203 ESTGNVD
-210 ESAMNAEPEISSL
+210 ESAMNAEPEINSL
-223 NQSVVDRVVGDI
+223 NQSVVGGVIGDVA
-235 TKDAVG
+235 KDVIGA
-241 VEMNFKENSRVE
+241 EMNFEENSRVE

-262 GSGGVENF
+262 SVGGVENF
-270 SSEDDELGLSI
+270 SPEDDELGLSI

-319 VVSPV
+319 VVNPV
-324 EDSLLDQLEVDPY
+324 EGSLPDQVEVDPY
-337 EKIFSDDT
+337 EKVFSDDMMQGT
-345 VQCIPTE
+345 TE
-352 DYSFDVPQ
+352 EYSFDVPQ
-360 ENDKNIDII
+360 ENYKNIDII

-376 AIVDIIDSAAKY
+376 AIMDIIDSAAKY

-448 TESLESFLEE
+448 TESLERFLEE

-481 DILQK
+481 GILQK

-491 ECGSDVSDLINTS
+491 ECGSDVSDLINMS